1 MTLKSEEFQL
11 LQSFLL
17 SILISARFDI
27 ESGKI
32 YGYFYIFISMLFNV
46 YDATIKRMKKE
57 IFKNSIETNTFRK

>member
-46 YDATIKRMKKE
+46 YDATIKRMKK
-57 IFKNSIETNTFRK
+57 